1 MKCEIW
7 GGGAGV
13 KCETWEPQGAFLS
26 VGQGFSHFTLP
37 GKPGFHI
44 SRAFGGPGFHISR
57 ALGGARVSHFTRPRG
72 GQGFTFHAPLGGQGF
87 TFHASALSGGQGF
100 TFHAPSGGPGF
111 HISRALGGA
120 RVSHFTLPGAARV
133 SHFTRFR
140 EPGFHISRALGRAMV
155 SHFTR
160 PRGGQGFTF
169 HAPSKGPGQG
179 FTFHAGPSG
188 GARVSHSR
196 RAFGG
201 RQGFTFHAGPSG
213 GDARVSHFTGLSRVS
228 QITGLR
234 TGWGHQGL
242 TFVGSLRVPSFFA
255 FHELSE
261 GGQGSRGLQCH
272 DHGVTGITTI
282 REVTGS
288 HWSRFRLSRKHSH
301 RRVEQLFGRHDPQ
314 TNSCRGLTAGRS
326 VTFR

>member
-1 MKCEIW
+1 M
-7 GGGAGV
+7 
-13 KCETWEPQGAFLS
+13 
-26 VGQGFSHFTLP
+26 
-37 GKPGFHI
+37 KPGGCFCQWARVFHI
-44 SRAFGGPGFHISR
+44 SRAFGGPAFHISRAFRVSHFTRPWGGQGFTFHAPSRGPGFHISR
-57 ALGGARVSHFTRPRG
+57 ALGGARVSHFTRV
-72 GQGFTFHAPLGGQGF
+72 
-87 TFHASALSGGQGF
+87 
-100 TFHAPSGGPGF
+100 SGGPGF
-111 HISRALGGA
+111 HISRAFGG
-120 RVSHFTLPGAARV
+120 
-133 SHFTRFR
+133 
-140 EPGFHISRALGRAMV
+140 PGFHISRAFG
-155 SHFTR
+155 
-160 PRGGQGFTF
+160 
-169 HAPSKGPGQG
+169 GPGFHISRSLGKARPG
-179 FTFHAGPSG
+179 FHI
-188 GARVSHSR
+188 SR

-242 TFVGSLRVPSFFA
+242 TFVGSLSVPSFFA

-301 RRVEQLFGRHDPQ
+301 RRVEQLFLGVTTRKQ
-314 TNSCRGLTAGRS
+314 TPAE
-326 VTFR
+326 V

>member
-1 MKCEIW
+1 M
-7 GGGAGV
+7 GA
-13 KCETWEPQGAFLS
+13 
-26 VGQGFSHFTLP
+26 
-37 GKPGFHI
+37 PGFHI
-44 SRAFGGPGFHISR
+44 SRALAGLWGARVSHFTGLRGASFTFHGPSGGQGFTFHGPFGGPGFHISR
-57 ALGGARVSHFTRPRG
+57 ALGGGAGFHISRRR
-72 GQGFTFHAPLGGQGF
+72 QGFTFHGPWRRRGF
-87 TFHASALSGGQGF
+87 HISRRALGGQGF
-100 TFHAPSGGPGF
+100 TFHAPSGD
-111 HISRALGGA
+111 
-120 RVSHFTLPGAARV
+120 
-133 SHFTRFR
+133 
-140 EPGFHISRALGRAMV
+140 
-155 SHFTR
+155 
-160 PRGGQGFTF
+160 
-169 HAPSKGPGQG
+169 QG

-188 GARVSHSR
+188 GARVSHFTGFRGTARVSHFTPGLRGAPGFHISR
-196 RAFGG
+196 RAF
-201 RQGFTFHAGPSG
+201 G

-301 RRVEQLFGRHDPQ
+301 RRVEQLFLGVTTRKQ
-314 TNSCRGLTAGRS
+314 TPAE
-326 VTFR
+326 V